1 MRHERVIL
9 SSDDLIMHGFHAC
22 TIINFIFSKTE
33 KGEKTIV
40 LTLKAASHVIHP
52 RSNAFY
58 FFPWNLQQI
67 QRAHMHYLTGQ
78 ILSYNTPLFNT
89 LT

>member
-58 FFPWNLQQI
+58 FSMESTTNTKSTYALFDRANSQLQ
-67 QRAHMHYLTGQ
+67 Y
-78 ILSYNTPLFNT
+78 TPF
-89 LT
+89 